1 MLRKLSITSLSSSSS
16 SLLLLSSSL
25 SLKYYSSTLNKSI
38 INIEINPE
46 VKNAL
51 DLGKPIVALESTIIT
66 HGMPYPKNKEI
77 AIQVENVVRENLCT
91 PATIAIVNGIVK
103 IGLSKEDLEILA
115 KADPKNVIKA
125 SRRDISYAINEKLSA
140 GTTVAGTLTLAN
152 LISLKVFATGGIG
165 GVHRGGETTMDIS
178 GNNLISLS

>member
-1 MLRKLSITSLSSSSS
+1 ML
-16 SLLLLSSSL
+16 SL
-25 SLKYYSSTLNKSI
+25 SLLSRSSRSLLSISLLSRSSSKLSKSFI
-38 INIEINPE
+38 IEINEE

-51 DLGKPIVALESTIIT
+51 ELGNPIVALESTIIT
-66 HGMPYPKNKEI
+66 HGMPYPKNKEV

-103 IGLSKEDLEILA
+103 IGLNKEDLEILA

-125 SRRDISYAINEKLSA
+125 SRRDISYAINKKLSA

-152 LISLKVFATGGIG
+152 LVSLKVFATGGIG
-165 GVHRGGETTMDIS
+165 GVHRGAETTMDIS
-178 GNNLISLS
+178 GILINY